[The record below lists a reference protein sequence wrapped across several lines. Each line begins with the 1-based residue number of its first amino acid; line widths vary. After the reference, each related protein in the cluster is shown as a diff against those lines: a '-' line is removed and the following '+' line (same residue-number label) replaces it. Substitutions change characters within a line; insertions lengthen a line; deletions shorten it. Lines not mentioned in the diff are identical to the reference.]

1 MNALAVHALGRG
13 AVIRTGVF
21 VMTSVLKKVG
31 LGLAAVATLA
41 VTATPADAQRYRH
54 YRHGDRTGAA
64 IGAGIIGL
72 GIGAAI
78 ASSNR
83 GYYNRGYYNDPYYGS
98 YDPYYGNSYAYN
110 GYDNGYYDQGYYQGY
125 RRHCTTRRQWDPYYG
140 RWVRVR
146 YC

>member
-1 MNALAVHALGRG
+1 MSVWKK
-13 AVIRTGVF
+13 GV
-21 VMTSVLKKVG
+21 
-31 LGLAAVATLA
+31 LGLAAVSTLA

-54 YRHGDRTGAA
+54 YRHGDRTGLA
-64 IGAGIIGL
+64 IGAGLVGL

-83 GYYNRGYYNDPYYGS
+83 GYYDRGYYGDPYDSGYYG
-98 YDPYYGNSYAYN
+98 DPYYGN
-110 GYDNGYYDQGYYQGY
+110 GYGY
-125 RRHCTTRRQWDPYYG
+125 RHCVSRRQWDPYYG

>member
-1 MNALAVHALGRG
+1 
-13 AVIRTGVF
+13 
-21 VMTSVLKKVG
+21 MTSVFKKTA
-31 LGLAAVATLA
+31 LGLAAVSTLA
-41 VTATPADAQRYRH
+41 MAASPADAQYRRYRH
-54 YRHGDRTGAA
+54 HGDDAGIA

-83 GYYNRGYYNDPYYGS
+83 GYGYGYGS
-98 YDPYYGNSYAYN
+98 SYYDPYYGGYGNGYSSYGN
-110 GYDNGYYDQGYYQGY
+110 GYDPYYSGGYGGGYGGVYYEGY

>member
-1 MNALAVHALGRG
+1 
-13 AVIRTGVF
+13 
-21 VMTSVLKKVG
+21 MTSVVKKAV
-31 LGLAAVATLA
+31 LGLAAASTLA
-41 VTATPADAQRYRH
+41 ITATPADAQYRGYRH
-54 YRHGDRTGAA
+54 HRHGDDAGVA

-83 GYYNRGYYNDPYYGS
+83 GYYNRGYYGGYSDPYYGS
-98 YDPYYGNSYAYN
+98 YGYNGYGYDGYYGG
-110 GYDNGYYDQGYYQGY
+110 GYDNGY
-125 RRHCTTRRQWDPYYG
+125 RRHCVTRRSWDPYYG

>member
-1 MNALAVHALGRG
+1 
-13 AVIRTGVF
+13 
-21 VMTSVLKKVG
+21 MTTVLKKAV
-31 LGLAAVATLA
+31 LGLAAASTLA
-41 VTATPADAQRYRH
+41 ITATPADAQYRRYRH
-54 YRHGDRTGAA
+54 HDDAGLA

-83 GYYNRGYYNDPYYGS
+83 GYYGGGYGGYYGGYYDPYAYNSYGYSSYGYDGYYGRGYYD
-98 YDPYYGNSYAYN
+98 
-110 GYDNGYYDQGYYQGY
+110 GY
-125 RRHCTTRRQWDPYYG
+125 RRHCVTRRSWDPYYG

>member
-1 MNALAVHALGRG
+1 
-13 AVIRTGVF
+13 
-21 VMTSVLKKVG
+21 MTSFLKKAV
-31 LGLAAVATLA
+31 LGIATASTLA
-41 VTATPADAQRYRH
+41 VVATPADAQRYRYH
-54 YRHGDRTGAA
+54 RRHGDDAGIA

-83 GYYNRGYYNDPYYGS
+83 GYYGRGYGGGYYNDPYYSSG
-98 YDPYYGNSYAYN
+98 YGYN
-110 GYDNGYYDQGYYQGY
+110 GYGDGYYGGGGYYDGYA
-125 RRHCTTRRQWDPYYG
+125 RRCVTRRQWDGYRG